1 MKIVI
6 FTSDQRRHIY
16 FINKLSRITN
26 NLHCFID
33 PKKKSKI
40 KNKVTKNYFSKV
52 NISEKKFFKD
62 RSINKN
68 VFIKNF
74 DTLKNNMDTLPKD
87 KKTIFIVFGC
97 GLIKGK
103 LFNFLK
109 KKNCLNLHA
118 GISPFYRGVACNPW
132 AILDHNIDKVGCSIL
147 YLDRKIDGG
156 KIIFYS
162 KPMTNK
168 KNIFDLSMYALKC
181 GIDDL
186 VLKIKKKKILN
197 IKPIKQDYK
206 KLIRLTKSKDFNLIQ
221 QKKFIEMAKLK
232 L

>member
-6 FTSDQRRHIY
+6 FTSDQKRHIY

-33 PKKKSKI
+33 PKKKIKI

-52 NISEKKFFKD
+52 NISEKKFFKN

-68 VFIKNF
+68 VFVKNF
-74 DTLKNNMDTLPKD
+74 DSLKTSINTLPKD

-97 GLIKGK
+97 GVIKGK

-132 AILDHNIDKVGCSIL
+132 AILDRNPDKVGCSIL

-162 KPMTNK
+162 KPMKNK

-197 IKPIKQDYK
+197 IKPK
-206 KLIRLTKSKDFNLIQ
+206 KTRL
-221 QKKFIEMAKLK
+221 
-232 L
+232 